1 MMHTHADG
9 TRHHDHDHDHDRDH
23 DHDHH
28 DHGHDGHDGHA
39 PVVRH
44 PNEDDT
50 ANHTVR
56 GGPPVLDIGG
66 DIGAMVV
73 RMDTE
78 CAGTELFL
86 RSEHEPPIDVH
97 TGVWTRPHGTAS
109 LTAAVFP
116 ELLAG
121 RYWVLDG
128 DGRDVRPVVIVGG
141 ELTELDL
148 RRPVT
153 VFSRDADTVAGCV

>member
-1 MMHTHADG
+1 MHTHADG
-9 TRHHDHDHDHDRDH
+9 TSH
-23 DHDHH
+23 HDHH
-28 DHGHDGHDGHA
+28 DHGHEGHDGHA
-39 PVVRH
+39 PVVH
-44 PNEDDT
+44 SPKINGT
-50 ANHTVR
+50 VNHAVR

-73 RMDTE
+73 RMDAAS
-78 CAGTELFL
+78 AGSELFL

-97 TGVWTRPHGTAS
+97 TGVWTRPHGTEM

-121 RYWVLDG
+121 RYWVLDS
-128 DGRDVRPVVIVGG
+128 DGHEVRPVVIVGG
-141 ELTELDL
+141 ELTEIDL

-153 VFSRDADTVAGCV
+153 VSSRDTGTVAGWV